1 VATSAQEDAR
11 AAFSTGTIRTRA
23 AVMWEAGKDWDVVEL
38 DLDPP
43 KDNEVL
49 VKFVASGLCHSD
61 DHLRTG
67 DLPSR
72 YPIVGGHEGAGIV
85 EAVGPGVFD
94 IAPGDH
100 VVCSFLP
107 TCGRCRWC
115 STGHQ
120 NLCDLGAM
128 LLDGCLPDGTYRR
141 HADGQDIGGMCM
153 LGTFSERAVLSR
165 YSVVKVDDHLPL
177 DKAALVGC
185 GVPTGWGSAVYS
197 AEVKPGDTVVIF
209 GIGGVGI
216 NAVQGA
222 KHAGARTI
230 IAVDPVELKR
240 TKAVEF
246 GATEAVATGEDAI
259 LRAYEVTQ
267 GVGADSA
274 IITVGVVDSKVIED
288 AFNATRKAGTV
299 VLTGL
304 GNMMENT
311 VQINGDILTL
321 YQKTLKG
328 SLFGASNPMFDI
340 KNVLS
345 LYSAGQIKLDEL
357 VTQTYKLEDI
367 NRGYDDMMSG
377 HNLRGVILFD

>member
-1 VATSAQEDAR
+1 VK
-11 AAFSTGTIRTRA
+11 TRA
-23 AVMWEAGKDWDVVEL
+23 AVMWEAGKNWDIVEL

-43 KDNEVL
+43 KAGEVL

-85 EAVGPGVFD
+85 EAVGDGVFD

-107 TCGRCRWC
+107 TCGKCRWC

-120 NLCDLGAM
+120 NLCDMGAM
-128 LLDGCLPDGTYRR
+128 LLDGCLPDGTFRF
-141 HADGQDIGGMCM
+141 HSGEQDLGGMCM
-153 LGTFSERAVLSR
+153 LGTFSERSVVSR
-165 YSVVKVDDHLPL
+165 NSVVKIDDDLPL
-177 DKAALVGC
+177 EKAALVGC

-197 AEVKPGDTVVIF
+197 ADVMPGDTVVIF
-209 GIGGVGI
+209 GIGGIGI

-222 KHAGARTI
+222 KHAGARAI
-230 IAVDPVELKR
+230 IAVDPLEFKR
-240 TKAVEF
+240 SKAVEF

-259 LRAYEVTQ
+259 LRAYEITN

-274 IITVGVVDSKVIED
+274 IVTVGVVGSKVVED
-288 AFNATRKAGTV
+288 AFNATRKAGTIV
-299 VLTGL
+299 VVGL

-311 VQINGDILTL
+311 IQLNGDILTL
-321 YQKTLKG
+321 YQKTVKG
-328 SLFGASNPMFDI
+328 SLFGASNPMHDI
-340 KNVLS
+340 KNILS
-345 LYSAGQIKLDEL
+345 LYKAGQYKLDEL
-357 VTQTYKLEDI
+357 VTQTYKLDDI
-367 NRGYDDMMSG
+367 IQGYDDMAAG
-377 HNLRGVILFD
+377 VNIRGVIVYD

>member
-1 VATSAQEDAR
+1 
-11 AAFSTGTIRTRA
+11 
-23 AVMWEAGKDWDVVEL
+23 
-38 DLDPP
+38 
-43 KDNEVL
+43 
-49 VKFVASGLCHSD
+49 
-61 DHLRTG
+61 
-67 DLPSR
+67 
-72 YPIVGGHEGAGIV
+72 
-85 EAVGPGVFD
+85 
-94 IAPGDH
+94 
-100 VVCSFLP
+100 
-107 TCGRCRWC
+107 
-115 STGHQ
+115 
-120 NLCDLGAM
+120 
-128 LLDGCLPDGTYRR
+128 
-141 HADGQDIGGMCM
+141 M
-153 LGTFSERAVLSR
+153 LGTFSER
-165 YSVVKVDDHLPL
+165 SVVSRNSIVKIDDHLPL

-197 AEVKPGDTVVIF
+197 AEVRPGDTVVIF

-240 TKAVEF
+240 KKALEF
-246 GATEAVATGEDAI
+246 GATEALATGEEAI
-259 LRAYEVTQ
+259 LRAYETTL

-274 IITVGVVDSKVIED
+274 IVTVGVVDSKVIED

-328 SLFGASNPMFDI
+328 SLFGASNPMHDI
-340 KNVLS
+340 KNILS
-345 LYSAGQIKLDEL
+345 LYDAGKFKLDEL

-367 NRGYDDMMSG
+367 NRGYDDLLSG
-377 HNLRGVILFD
+377 QNLRGVIVYD

>member
-1 VATSAQEDAR
+1 MAITEQEVR
-11 AAFSTGTIRTRA
+11 AAFQDGRPIKTRA
-23 AVMWEAGKDWDVVEL
+23 AVMWEAGKSWEIVEL

-43 KDNEVL
+43 KAGEVL
-49 VKFVASGLCHSD
+49 IKFAASGLCHSD

-85 EAVGPGVFD
+85 EAVGDGVFD

-107 TCGRCRWC
+107 TCGKCRWC

-128 LLDGCLPDGTYRR
+128 LLDGCLPDGTFRF
-141 HADGQDIGGMCM
+141 HSGEQEVGGMCM
-153 LGTFSERAVLSR
+153 LGTFSERSVVSR
-165 YSVVKVDDHLPL
+165 NSVVKIDDDLPL
-177 DKAALVGC
+177 EKAALVGC

-197 AEVKPGDTVVIF
+197 ADVMPGDTVVIF
-209 GIGGVGI
+209 GIGGIGI

-230 IAVDPVELKR
+230 IAVDPVEYKR
-240 TKAVEF
+240 TRAVEF

-259 LRAYEVTQ
+259 LRAYELTN

-274 IITVGVVDSKVIED
+274 IVTVGVVGSKVVED
-288 AFNATRKAGTV
+288 AFNATRKAGTIV
-299 VLTGL
+299 VVGL

-311 VQINGDILTL
+311 IQLNGDILTL
-321 YQKTLKG
+321 YQKTVKG
-328 SLFGASNPMFDI
+328 SLFGASNPMHDI
-340 KNVLS
+340 KNILS
-345 LYSAGQIKLDEL
+345 LYKAGQYKLDEL
-357 VTQTYKLEDI
+357 VTKTYKLDDI
-367 NRGYDDMMSG
+367 VQGYDDMAAG
-377 HNLRGVILFD
+377 VNIRGVIVYD